1 LAEFFKPQLSSF
13 SGAAS
18 EIRERFL
25 KQTPFQFFDMS
36 IFHPATPESPK
47 IDIRNDRIKIVA
59 G

>member
-1 LAEFFKPQLSSF
+1 LAKFFKLQLSFF

-25 KQTPFQFFDMS
+25 EQTPFQFFDMS

-47 IDIRNDRIKIVA
+47 IDIRDDRIKILA